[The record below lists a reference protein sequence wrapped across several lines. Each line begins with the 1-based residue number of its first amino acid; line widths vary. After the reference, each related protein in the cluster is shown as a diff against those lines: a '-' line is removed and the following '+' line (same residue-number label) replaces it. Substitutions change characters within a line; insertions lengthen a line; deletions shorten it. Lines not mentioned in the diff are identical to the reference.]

1 MQEIHEPSITNALA
15 KSSTA
20 AESSLET
27 TLLVVRIFESPE
39 VMEIYSDW
47 LTSFMI
53 YLRTWGF
60 PEDKEERE

>member
-53 YLRTWGF
+53 YLRTWSF

>member
-1 MQEIHEPSITNALA
+1 LA

-53 YLRTWGF
+53 YLRTWSF
-60 PEDKEERE
+60 PEDKEECE